1 MVNIHVA
8 YTQPINPAGVEP
20 VLTVEQVWTGLQGKV
35 RTPHEFVEAIAG
47 ADVLEERDG
56 GREVVRIAHF
66 RPGYGGG
73 AGSVKE
79 TCRFFEPTK
88 VDFIRD
94 NGAVITNTI
103 SYGESLGDT
112 DLNMTYTFEHRDID
126 DAKAHEMRKKY
137 REGARTAVD
146 SSIKAIREKVK
157 EGKIK

>member
-56 GREVVRIAHF
+56 GREV
-66 RPGYGGG
+66 
-73 AGSVKE
+73 
-79 TCRFFEPTK
+79 